1 MHSKTAMRAMVRA
14 AMGAGALVV
23 AMLAVAGGAQGQ
35 SADLSAQNA
44 SANGAGNVASRG
56 DAALAVGGGAR
67 GQGAG
72 AGLPAQG
79 ASASANGAGNVASR
93 GDAALA
99 AQRAQTLRHGINLSN
114 WFQAG
119 GDPAGLTQQHFDT
132 AITDDD
138 LALVKA
144 MGFDHVR
151 VAINPA
157 PMFRRGQ
164 ADQLPAEYMAFLD
177 AAVNKILA
185 HGLAVEM
192 DIHASGEFK
201 HSLATDDRFVED
213 FADFWS
219 GLAKHYSTTDPD
231 KVFFEILN
239 EPELHDAYRWYGIET
254 KIAGVIRAAAPRH
267 TIIAT
272 GAHWSDNDDLLFLE
286 PLRDGNVIYTFHF
299 YESHIFTHQGA
310 TWGDPYWHFL
320 HGVPYPSTPENV
332 QEAAKQVDDPV
343 YRLQVIRYG
352 TDRWNATR
360 IDEEMAQASEWA
372 KRWGVTVICNE
383 FGVFTRASDPQMR
396 AAWLTDVRTSL
407 EKRGIGWTMWDYD
420 GGFNV
425 VNRANGVATPDA
437 VTVKAL
443 GRTLPAPVSV
453 PESSA
458 TVKPVKP

>member
-1 MHSKTAMRAMVRA
+1 M
-14 AMGAGALVV
+14 
-23 AMLAVAGGAQGQ
+23 
-35 SADLSAQNA
+35 
-44 SANGAGNVASRG
+44 
-56 DAALAVGGGAR
+56 R
-67 GQGAG
+67 GQGMIKVRVLRAGMFAVAAVCVAFTAG
-72 AGLPAQG
+72 ATNVRAQAG
-79 ASASANGAGNVASR
+79 AADGAAV
-93 GDAALA
+93 A
-99 AQRAQTLRHGINLSN
+99 AQRAETLRHGINLSN

-138 LALVKA
+138 LALIKA

-151 VAINPA
+151 LCINPA

-164 ADQLPAEYMAFLD
+164 ANELPADYLSFLD
-177 AAVNKILA
+177 TAVNKILA
-185 HGLAVEM
+185 HGLAVEL

-219 GLAKHYSTTDPD
+219 GLAKHFAASDPD

-239 EPELHDAYRWYGIET
+239 EPELHDSYRWYGIET
-254 KIAGVIRAAAPRH
+254 KLAGVIRAAAPRH

-272 GAHWSDNDDLLFLE
+272 GAHWSDDDDLLFLE
-286 PLRDGNVIYTFHF
+286 PLRDANVIYTFHF

-332 QEAAKQVDDPV
+332 QDVAKQVDDPV

-352 TDRWNATR
+352 TDHWNATR
-360 IDEEMAQASEWA
+360 IDEEIAQAADWA

-383 FGVFTRASDPQMR
+383 FGAYIKVSDPVMR
-396 AAWLTDVRTSL
+396 AAWIRDVRTSL
-407 EKRGIGWTMWDYD
+407 EKYGIGWTMWDYD

-425 VNRANGVATPDA
+425 VTRTNGVAAPDPL
-437 VTVKAL
+437 TVKAL
-443 GRTLPAPVSV
+443 GRTLPAAVSV
-453 PESSA
+453 PEAS
-458 TVKPVKP
+458 TPPKPVKP